1 MLSLTSFLSRSLMMS
16 LTSFLSSTSQK
27 KLEELET
34 AEVTLSSEIAT
45 ACSRMDELDK
55 ETEQILIE
63 LKDITVKRTLLGC
76 SLYLHLTSAPALLV
90 AFHVLLFLG
99 PILLSKPQLTPCA

>member
-63 LKDITVKRTLLGC
+63 LKDITVKRMLIGC
-76 SLYLHLTSAPALLV
+76 SLYLSDKCACTSGC
-90 AFHVLLFLG
+90 F
-99 PILLSKPQLTPCA
+99 PCIIISWTH

>member
-1 MLSLTSFLSRSLMMS
+1 V
-16 LTSFLSSTSQK
+16 
-27 KLEELET
+27 
-34 AEVTLSSEIAT
+34 ALSSEIAA
-45 ACSRMDELDK
+45 ACSRMDELNK

-90 AFHVLLFLG
+90 AFHVLLLFLG